1 MEQSQIVLNLFVPA
15 DKYSAKAIHPTVR
28 ALHHP
33 TSGLVANMAF
43 EGLRLFLSR
52 TNMQGVAKFLAQFPD
67 FVVVIP
73 FIQAEILPLLFGWL
87 WSDNWDTFQRPTGH
101 LEIIA
106 VSSFDSET
114 DRESMTFY

>member
-28 ALHHP
+28 ALHRP
-33 TSGLVANMAF
+33 TAGLVANMAF

-52 TNMQGVAKFLAQFPD
+52 SNMQGVAKFLAQFPD

-87 WSDNWDTFQRPTGH
+87 WSDNWDTYQRPTGH

-114 DRESMTFY
+114 ERESMTFY